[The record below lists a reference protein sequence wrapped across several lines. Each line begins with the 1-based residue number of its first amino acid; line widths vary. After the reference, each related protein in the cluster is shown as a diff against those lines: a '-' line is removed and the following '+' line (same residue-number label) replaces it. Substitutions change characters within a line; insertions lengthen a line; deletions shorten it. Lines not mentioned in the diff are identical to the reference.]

1 MSKYRELDEVI
12 RTLPPVAQR
21 ELADFVDYL
30 QYKHRLEQSGPVV
43 TLGGLWA
50 DIDFDVTD
58 EDVRN
63 LRQQVSRRL
72 ADRV

>member
-1 MSKYRELDEVI
+1 MSKYRELGEVI
-12 RTLPPVAQR
+12 RTLPPVGLR
-21 ELADFVDYL
+21 EPANFGYL
-30 QYKHRLEQSGPVV
+30 QYTHRLELSGPVV
-43 TLGGLWA
+43 KLGGLWA

-63 LRQQVSRRL
+63 LRQHVSRQL